1 MMDNEAA
8 KRKKR
13 SFSEVMS
20 LRKTKQYITAFWFLL
35 IPLILLVLFTYVPLV
50 DMIRY
55 SFYKWDGFGKMKFI
69 GVDNYVEMFT
79 KPEYFRMF
87 KTSFYYLIGSF
98 IQIGL
103 ALVFAALLMDSKK
116 TKFTNFFKGAIFFP
130 YLVNG
135 VAVGLIFLYFYQP
148 GGTLDTLLTSLGFSQ
163 ETLPL
168 WMKTVGLNNVCL
180 AIVSLWRYLG
190 QNMVMFAGSMQ
201 SVDGDLYEAAALDG
215 ANQIQIFRYII
226 LPNIKTVISINMILA
241 VKGAISVFEIPY
253 IMTDGANGT
262 ATFVTKTLEVAFTS
276 RKIGMA
282 SAMGVVLL
290 ILIMIIT
297 FIQKR
302 FFEKEG

>member
-1 MMDNEAA
+1 
-8 KRKKR
+8 
-13 SFSEVMS
+13 
-20 LRKTKQYITAFWFLL
+20 
-35 IPLILLVLFTYVPLV
+35 
-50 DMIRY
+50 
-55 SFYKWDGFGKMKFI
+55 
-69 GVDNYVEMFT
+69 
-79 KPEYFRMF
+79 
-87 KTSFYYLIGSF
+87 
-98 IQIGL
+98 
-103 ALVFAALLMDSKK
+103 
-116 TKFTNFFKGAIFFP
+116 
-130 YLVNG
+130 
-135 VAVGLIFLYFYQP
+135 
-148 GGTLDTLLTSLGFSQ
+148 
-163 ETLPL
+163 
-168 WMKTVGLNNVCL
+168 MKTVGLNNVCL